1 MWALVKSGS
10 VNQVF
15 KSPIS
20 VRIDGILHPP
30 GMFSIWDDAER
41 KAIGIYNYREVNADY
56 DDRFYSL
63 GSSAT
68 TINDSTGLVTVT

>member
-30 GMFSIWDDAER
+30 GMFSLWDDAER
-41 KAIGIYNYREVNADY
+41 KAIGIYNYREVNAD
-56 DDRFYSL
+56 
-63 GSSAT
+63 
-68 TINDSTGLVTVT
+68 

>member
-1 MWALVKSGS
+1 MWALIKRGS

-15 KSPIS
+15 KNPIS

-56 DDRFYSL
+56 DDRF
-63 GSSAT
+63 
-68 TINDSTGLVTVT
+68 IVLVVVQQQLMIALD